1 MSQSTISSFQRNLSD
16 SAEAKNRFLNSEINS
31 STSEDD
37 EVEEKK
43 IAKPLPKKRLSS
55 RIDMMLMEQYIQQ
68 QKDYL
73 KAQKTIYK
81 LKNEID
87 TEEVRSRYLKLDLN
101 NEQVKNIELQ
111 QKVKYLNN
119 KFSQSLSA
127 NVFLFMIILS
137 YIMKLLFKYI

>member
-16 SAEAKNRFLNSEINS
+16 SAETKNRFLNSEINS
-31 STSEDD
+31 SSSEDD

-43 IAKPLPKKRLSS
+43 VAKHFPKKRLSS